1 MAPQTQ
7 PGRMIYC
14 IVRVSGITST
24 LPHLFTANVPAS
36 GCILRCITLIKLTR
50 RNSPTWLIDE
60 SFEIL
65 ALTLKK
71 TFSCAAAARPRR
83 PIPSNV
89 CISIQGPYVQQP
101 HAHDAPSPAMSVFLH
116 KGPMCSSRTPTTPHP
131 QPHPATATATTAA
144 TATGCDSQPQPAT
157 ATAKATW
164 SSGGQLPSNASNCP
178 GTTRNVRL
186 EYAEMS
192 RVKLKYSRRGRH
204 SDIILRT
211 PSGNYKW
218 GGGPE
223 A

>member
-1 MAPQTQ
+1 MLKFAKFEVAKKWLFFENNLKTINDNFVTNL
-7 PGRMIYC
+7 RKNNFKNDFKNDFKNKFWSRFWSWIDFSRSC
-14 IVRVSGITST
+14 FWSRFWSRINFEVESTSK
-24 LPHLFTANVPAS
+24 LFSDV
-36 GCILRCITLIKLTR
+36 G
-50 RNSPTWLIDE
+50 W
-60 SFEIL
+60 
-65 ALTLKK
+65 
-71 TFSCAAAARPRR
+71 
-83 PIPSNV
+83 PIG
-89 CISIQGPYVQQP
+89 QWPYVQQP

-144 TATGCDSQPQPAT
+144 TATGCDSQRQPAT

-164 SSGGQLPSNASNCP
+164 SSGGQMPSNASNCP